1 MNKIRSE
8 NAKAGSANWTI
19 TKPSRVLAN
28 GFAEIEGFTAPSGVS
43 PGDAL
48 AVFVS
53 TQALS
58 FRAEVYRM
66 GYYDGVGARLLASF
80 DSIPGKAQAGPLPN
94 PRGDV
99 CCKWDESLSFTV
111 RDDWVSG
118 CYLIKLIAVG
128 GSANGKQSYASF
140 VVRSLFDEPIDFVV
154 HRATATD
161 AAYNGR
167 LGGHTYE
174 LKVGRTNAV
183 SLDRPEEVAHGAGR
197 LLLHEYPMIRWLE
210 REGFSLAYV
219 SSADLHQSAS
229 PLFKAHG
236 FLSIGHDE
244 YWSYEMRENVEAA
257 MGQGVSVGFFG
268 ANACYWQVR
277 FENTILGA
285 ARIVVCYKPAWK
297 FNDDP
302 EVPLDSQYITTTWR
316 DPILGRPEQ
325 QLMGVMYYNYLP
337 TETPS
342 RPFITANTRSW
353 PYKGAGSSD
362 GEQVPGLIGYEVDRI
377 FSNDEK
383 WQELGGP
390 DGVKNPPIYTISGL
404 VPLEETLILGR
415 SPFEGVVPN
424 PDLPKPLTA
433 DTVFTVRPSLAR
445 VFAAGTVD
453 WGQGLLD
460 AAGGS
465 ALVGMGVI
473 RTAGFEHKTIVSLTR
488 NVLHNFTV
496 GPLGV
501 FGVEL
506 SGVRKVYTERWGAP
520 SAVLPW
526 RPHTGR
532 ALAGNFL
539 QATPRATIALLSN
552 PGATTRRIAFLELQR
567 GDVLATIYQERE
579 GPHLLNGWHDDG
591 DIVLAGDFLARGH
604 DQLLFINN
612 DGAPPNIGRLM
623 IIDYFRG
630 LPDRAYYE
638 AWGDS
643 PLLNGWCDQG
653 DVILDGDFMGLGYAQ
668 VLFINQDGT
677 PPNVGRLAIIDYSSG
692 TPRQAYVERWG
703 DNPLLDGWHD
713 PGNIILAGDFLHR
726 GNDQLL
732 FINQDGASPSVGRV
746 TIIDYSSGAPEQ
758 AFLELWGASALLNGW
773 HDDGDVVV
781 AGDFLDKGYDQL
793 LLINN
798 DGTPPNIGRLMVVDF
813 SAGSPQPIV
822 METWGANSELNGWSL
837 ADVTLAGKFAA
848 GGDQVA
854 FLPS

>member
-8 NAKAGSANWTI
+8 NAKAGSSNWTI

-53 TQALS
+53 TQAPS

-66 GYYDGVGARLLASF
+66 GYYNGVGARLLASF
-80 DSIPGKAQAGPLPN
+80 NSIPGKAQAGPEPN

-99 CCKWDESLSFTV
+99 CCEWDESLSFKV
-111 RDDWVSG
+111 PDDWVTG

-128 GSANGKQSYASF
+128 GSANGRQSYASF

-161 AAYNGR
+161 AAYNAR
-167 LGGHTYE
+167 LGASLYE
-174 LKVGRTNAV
+174 LRPGRTNAV
-183 SLDRPEEVAHGAGR
+183 SLDRPEQVAHGAGR

-277 FENTILGA
+277 FENTTLGA
-285 ARIVVCYKPAWK
+285 ARIVVCYKPVWEFGA
-297 FNDDP
+297 DP
-302 EVPLDSQYITTTWR
+302 EVPLDPQYTTTTWR

-325 QLMGVMYYNYLP
+325 QFMGVMYFNWTSKP
-337 TETPS
+337 AQ
-342 RPFITANTRSW
+342 PFITANTRSW

-362 GEQVPGLIGYEVDRI
+362 GEQIPGLIGYECDRI

-390 DGVKNPPIYTISGL
+390 NPPSYTISGL

-415 SPFEGVVPN
+415 SPFEGEVPN

-433 DTVFTVRPSLAR
+433 DTVLTVRPSLAR

-460 AAGGS
+460 ATGGN

-473 RTAGFEHKTIVSLTR
+473 STPGFEHKTIVSLTR
-488 NVLHNFTV
+488 NVLYNFTV

-501 FGVEL
+501 FAVEL
-506 SGVRKVYTERWGAP
+506 SGVRKVYKERWGAP

-539 QATPRATIALLSN
+539 QAAPRATIALLSN
-552 PGATTRRIAFLELQR
+552 PGAARRRIAFLEVQR
-567 GDVLATIYQERE
+567 GDVLATICQERD
-579 GPHLLNGWHDDG
+579 GPHLLNGWHDDE

-630 LPDRAYYE
+630 LPDQAYYE

-643 PLLNGWCDQG
+643 ALLNGWCDQG
-653 DVILDGDFMGLGYAQ
+653 DVILAGDFMGLGHAQ

-692 TPRQAYVERWG
+692 TPLQAYVERWG

-713 PGNIILAGDFLHR
+713 PGDIILAGDFLGR
-726 GNDQLL
+726 GHDQLL
-732 FINQDGASPSVGRV
+732 FINQDGAPPGRV
-746 TIIDYSSGAPEQ
+746 TIIDYSSGVPEQ

-798 DGTPPNIGRLMVVDF
+798 DGAPPNIGRLMIVDF

-837 ADVTLAGKFAA
+837 ADVTLVGKFAA